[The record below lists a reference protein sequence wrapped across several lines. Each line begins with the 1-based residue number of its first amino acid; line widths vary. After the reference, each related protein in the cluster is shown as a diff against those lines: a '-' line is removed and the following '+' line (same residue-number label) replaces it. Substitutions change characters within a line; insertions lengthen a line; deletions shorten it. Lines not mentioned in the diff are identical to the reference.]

1 MRRPVA
7 VLFVLIAIL
16 SLGAA
21 SWWLRGRGA
30 AAREGGD
37 IVSGRPKE
45 AVDVILVTIDTWR
58 ADALGV
64 SGNPGASTPLLDR
77 LATTGRLYVNAHAHN
92 VLTLPSHTNILTGRY
107 PYQHGVRDNSG
118 FTVPEGVP
126 TLATLLKQAGYAT
139 GAFVGAYPLDARFG
153 LNRGFD
159 VYDDHYPRG
168 SNPSEF
174 VMAERRGDQVIA
186 PALAWWRSQAA
197 AEPGKKKPRFLWVH
211 LYDPHASYDPPEPFK
226 SRFAAKPYLGE
237 VAAADSFLAPLLEP
251 MVEGKETP
259 ALVIITGDHGEAL
272 GDHGEL
278 THGLFAYEST
288 LHVPLIVWGA
298 GVHPGRDARWAR
310 HVDIVPTVLE
320 RLGLDRP
327 EGPQEL
333 PGRSLL
339 EPPPQEPQDSY
350 FESLSTNLNRG
361 WAPLRG
367 VIRDGRKWIELP
379 IPELYNLP
387 VDPKEEKNLAG
398 ISGGD
403 RRTVAALR
411 KALPEEAV
419 WPPRKGTV
427 SAEEEQRLRS
437 LGYSVGSGSAKTVYT
452 PDDDP
457 KRLIGIDRKLHQVI
471 DLYSRGRYAESA
483 ALSREVIAERPEMA
497 EAYEHVALSLQM
509 LERQDE
515 AVSVLRSGL
524 GKVVADESL
533 RRHLAQA
540 LSESGRA
547 AEAVDVLRPF
557 EQTGEA
563 ETLAVLGIAL
573 SDAGR
578 NEEGERVLRRLTAQD
593 ESDPK
598 AHENLGIVLL
608 RMGRAP
614 EARDELRRALAL
626 NESLPIAWNT
636 LGVAIFDLEGPDAAL
651 SAWRKAYELDPR
663 QYDALY
669 NTGLVAAKLG
679 RLDEARQ
686 ALAQFARTAPP
697 QRFSADI
704 QKAQAILREIGG

>member
-1 MRRPVA
+1 MRRPLAA
-7 VLFVLIAIL
+7 VLGLAVLL
-16 SLGAA
+16 VLGAA
-21 SWWLRGRGA
+21 VWRL
-30 AAREGGD
+30 REGGPGIGTGGGAAGD
-37 IVSGRPKE
+37 PAGRRPSE
-45 AVDVILVTIDTWR
+45 AVDVVLVTIDTLR
-58 ADALGV
+58 ADALGI
-64 SGNPGASTPLLDR
+64 SGNPDASTPLLDR
-77 LATTGRLYVNAHAHN
+77 LATAGRLYVNAHSHN
-92 VLTLPSHTNILTGRY
+92 VLTLPSHVNILSGRY

-174 VMAERRGDQVIA
+174 VMAERRGDQVVA
-186 PALAWWRSQAA
+186 PALAWWRSQT
-197 AEPGKKKPRFLWVH
+197 GRPRFLWVH

-251 MVEGKETP
+251 MLDGKETP
-259 ALVIITGDHGEAL
+259 ALVIVTGDHGEAL

-298 GVHPGRDARWAR
+298 GVHPGRDERWAR

-327 EGPQEL
+327 EGI

-339 EPPPQEPQDSY
+339 EPPPQEPEDSY

-387 VDPKEEKNLAG
+387 VDPKEEKNLA
-398 ISGGD
+398 SDD

-419 WPPRKGTV
+419 WPPRKGAV

-437 LGYSVGSGSAKTVYT
+437 LGYSTSTAAAKKVYT

-457 KRLIGIDRKLHQVI
+457 KRLIAVDRKLHQVI
-471 DLYSRGRYAESA
+471 DLYSRGRYAEAA
-483 ALSREVIAERPEMA
+483 ALSREVIAERPDMA

-509 LERQDE
+509 LERQEE

-547 AEAVDVLRPF
+547 PEAVDVLRPF
-557 EQTGEA
+557 EETGEP

-578 NEEGERVLRRLTAQD
+578 NEEGERVLRRLISQD

-663 QYDALY
+663 QYNALF

-686 ALAQFARTAPP
+686 ALGQFARTAPP
-697 QRFSADI
+697 QRFGADI

>member
-7 VLFVLIAIL
+7 VLLALIVLA
-16 SLGAA
+16 SLAA
-21 SWWLRGRGA
+21 AAWRLWGRGEA
-30 AAREGGD
+30 VREGGGTPSGD
-37 IVSGRPKE
+37 IAGPRPKE
-45 AVDVILVTIDTWR
+45 AVDVVLVTIDTWR
-58 ADALGV
+58 ADALGA
-64 SGNPGASTPLLDR
+64 SGGADAATPLLDR
-77 LATTGRLYVNAHAHN
+77 LASAGRLYVNAHAHN

-118 FTVPEGVP
+118 FTVPEAVP

-174 VMAERRGDQVIA
+174 IMAERRGDQVVA
-186 PALAWWRSQAA
+186 PALAWWRSQA
-197 AEPGKKKPRFLWVH
+197 GRPRFLWVH

-251 MVEGKETP
+251 VLGGKEKP
-259 ALVIITGDHGEAL
+259 ALVVVTGDHGEAL
-272 GDHGEL
+272 GEHGEL

-288 LHVPLIVWGA
+288 LHVPLIVWGP

-327 EGPQEL
+327 EGI
-333 PGRSLL
+333 PGSSLL
-339 EPPPQEPQDSY
+339 ASPPAEPEDSY
-350 FESLSTNLNRG
+350 FESLSSNLNRG

-367 VIRDGRKWIELP
+367 VIRGGRKWIELP

-398 ISGGD
+398 VSGGD
-403 RRTVAALR
+403 RRTVAELR

-419 WPPRKGTV
+419 WPPRKGAV

-437 LGYSVGSGSAKTVYT
+437 LGYSVGSSAAKAVYT

-457 KRLIGIDRKLHQVI
+457 KRLIGIDHKLQQVV
-471 DLYSRGRYAESA
+471 DLYSRGRYTEAA
-483 ALSREVIAERPEMA
+483 ALSREVIAERPDMA
-497 EAYEHVALSLQM
+497 EAYEHAALSFQV

-515 AVSVLRSGL
+515 AVAVLRSGL

-540 LSESGRA
+540 LSESGRP
-547 AEAVDVLRPF
+547 AEAVEALRPY
-557 EQTGEA
+557 EQSGEP

-578 NEEGERVLRRLTAQD
+578 NGEGEQVLRRLTARD

-626 NESLPIAWNT
+626 NDSLPIAWNT
-636 LGVAIFDLEGPDAAL
+636 LGVAVFDLEGPDAAL
-651 SAWRKAYELDPR
+651 AAWRKAYELDPR

-679 RLDEARQ
+679 RLDVARQ

-697 QRFSADI
+697 QRFGADI

>member
-1 MRRPVA
+1 MRRPLAALLALIFVA
-7 VLFVLIAIL
+7 VL
-16 SLGAA
+16 GAA
-21 SWWLRGRGA
+21 LWRLRGGGA
-30 AAREGGD
+30 AAQADGAILAD
-37 IVSGRPKE
+37 IADSRPTE
-45 AVDVILVTIDTWR
+45 AVDVVLVTIDTLR

-64 SGNPGASTPLLDR
+64 SGNPDASTPLLDR
-77 LATTGRLYVNAHAHN
+77 LAAAGRLYVNAHSHN
-92 VLTLPSHTNILTGRY
+92 VVTLPSHVNILTGRY

-174 VMAERRGDQVIA
+174 VIAERRGDQVVA

-237 VAAADSFLAPLLEP
+237 VAASDSFLAPLLEP
-251 MVEGKETP
+251 MLDGKETP

-298 GVHPGRDARWAR
+298 GVHPGRDQRWAR
-310 HVDIVPTVLE
+310 HVDIVPTVLD

-327 EGPQEL
+327 EGI

-339 EPPPQEPQDSY
+339 EPPSKEPEDSY
-350 FESLSTNLNRG
+350 FEALSTNLNRG

-367 VIRDGRKWIELP
+367 VLRDGRKWIDLP

-387 VDPKEEKNLAG
+387 VDPGEQKNLA
-398 ISGGD
+398 SDD
-403 RRTVAALR
+403 RRIGAALR
-411 KALPEEAV
+411 KTLPEEAV
-419 WPPRKGTV
+419 WPPRKGSV
-427 SAEEEQRLRS
+427 SPEEEQRLRS
-437 LGYSVGSGSAKTVYT
+437 LGYSVGSGTAKTVYT
-452 PDDDP
+452 PADDP
-457 KRLIGIDRKLHQVI
+457 KSLIGVDRKLHQVV
-471 DLYSRGRYAESA
+471 DLYSRAHYPEAA
-483 ALSREVIAERPEMA
+483 ALSREVIAERPELA
-497 EAYEHVALSLQM
+497 EAYEHAALSLQM
-509 LERQDE
+509 LERHDE

-540 LSESGRA
+540 LSESGRPT
-547 AEAVDVLRPF
+547 EAVEVLRPY
-557 EQTGEA
+557 ERNGEPA
-563 ETLAVLGIAL
+563 TLAALGVAL

-578 NEEGERVLRRLTAQD
+578 SEDGERVLRGLVSQD
-593 ESDPK
+593 DSDPK

-608 RMGRAP
+608 RMNRAA
-614 EARDELRRALAL
+614 EARDQLRRALDL
-626 NESLPIAWNT
+626 NGSLPIAWNT
-636 LGVAIFDLEGPDAAL
+636 LGVALYQLEGPEAAL
-651 SAWRKAYELDPR
+651 TAWRKAYELDPR
-663 QYDALY
+663 QYEALF
-669 NTGLVAAKLG
+669 NTGLVAASLG
-679 RLDEARQ
+679 RRDEARD
-686 ALAQFARTAPP
+686 ALVRFARTAPP
-697 QRFSADI
+697 QRFGADI
-704 QKAQAILREIGG
+704 RKAESILREIGG

>member
-7 VLFVLIAIL
+7 VLLALIVLL

-21 SWWLRGRGA
+21 AWRLWGRGA
-30 AAREGGD
+30 VAREGGGTGD
-37 IVSGRPKE
+37 IAGQRPKE

-58 ADALGV
+58 ADALGAA
-64 SGNPGASTPLLDR
+64 GNPDASTPLLDR
-77 LATTGRLYVNAHAHN
+77 LAAAGRLYVNAHAHN

-107 PYQHGVRDNSG
+107 PFQHGVRDNSG
-118 FTVPEGVP
+118 FTVPEAVP

-197 AEPGKKKPRFLWVH
+197 RPRFLWVH

-251 MVEGKETP
+251 MVDGKETP
-259 ALVIITGDHGEAL
+259 ALMIVTGDHGEAL

-288 LHVPLIVWGA
+288 LHVPLIVWGP
-298 GVHPGRDARWAR
+298 GIHPGRDARWAR

-327 EGPQEL
+327 EGI

-339 EPPPQEPQDSY
+339 APPPEEPEDSY

-367 VIRDGRKWIELP
+367 VIRGGRKWIELP

-387 VDPKEEKNLAG
+387 VDPKEEKNLA
-398 ISGGD
+398 SED
-403 RRTVAALR
+403 RRTAAALR

-419 WPPRKGTV
+419 WPPRKGAV

-437 LGYSVGSGSAKTVYT
+437 LGYSVGSGSAKTAYT

-483 ALSREVIAERPEMA
+483 ALAREVIAERPGMA

-557 EQTGEA
+557 EQTGEP

-578 NEEGERVLRRLTAQD
+578 NEEGERVLRRLAAQD

-626 NESLPIAWNT
+626 NGSLPISWNT

-651 SAWRKAYELDPR
+651 AAWRKAYELDPR
-663 QYDALY
+663 QYDALF

-697 QRFSADI
+697 QRFGADI
-704 QKAQAILREIGG
+704 RKAQAILREIGG

>member
-7 VLFVLIAIL
+7 VLLALIVTA

-21 SWWLRGRGA
+21 FWWLRGGGA
-30 AAREGGD
+30 AARAGGG
-37 IVSGRPKE
+37 IAGRRPEE

-58 ADALGV
+58 ADAVGAA
-64 SGNPGASTPLLDR
+64 GNPDASTPLLDR
-77 LATTGRLYVNAHAHN
+77 LATAGRLYVNAHAHN

-107 PYQHGVRDNSG
+107 PFDHGVRDNSG

-153 LNRGFD
+153 LSHGFD

-174 VMAERRGDQVIA
+174 IMAERRGDQVIA
-186 PALAWWRSQAA
+186 PALAWWRAQN
-197 AEPGKKKPRFLWVH
+197 GKPRFLWVH

-226 SRFAAKPYLGE
+226 SRFATKPYLGE
-237 VAAADSFLAPLLEP
+237 VAAADSFLAPLLGP
-251 MVEGKETP
+251 VLDGKQTP
-259 ALVIITGDHGEAL
+259 ALVIVTGDHGEAL
-272 GDHGEL
+272 GEHGEL

-298 GVHPGRDARWAR
+298 GVHPGRDERWAR
-310 HVDIVPTVLE
+310 HVDIAPTVLE

-327 EGPQEL
+327 QGL

-339 EPPPQEPQDSY
+339 ALAPAEPDDSY
-350 FESLSTNLNRG
+350 FESLSSNLNRG

-367 VIRDGRKWIELP
+367 VIRDGRKWIDLP

-387 VDPKEEKNLAG
+387 VDPKEQKNLAPE
-398 ISGGD
+398 D
-403 RRTVAALR
+403 RRTAAALR

-419 WPPRKGTV
+419 WPPRKGAV

-437 LGYSVGSGSAKTVYT
+437 LGYSVGSGGIAGAKTAYT
-452 PDDDP
+452 PEDDP
-457 KRLIGIDRKLHQVI
+457 KRLIAVDRQLQQVV
-471 DLYSRGRYAESA
+471 DLYSRGRYGEAA
-483 ALSREVIAERPEMA
+483 ALAREVIAERPDMA
-497 EAYEHVALSLQM
+497 EAYGHAALSLRM
-509 LERQDE
+509 LERHEE

-533 RRHLAQA
+533 RRQLAQA

-547 AEAVDVLRPF
+547 AEAVDVLRPY
-557 EQTGEA
+557 EETGEP

-578 NEEGERVLRRLTAQD
+578 NEDGERVLRRLVVRD

-608 RMGRAP
+608 RMGRPA
-614 EARDELRRALAL
+614 EARAELQRALEL
-626 NESLPIAWNT
+626 NDSLPIAWNT
-636 LGVAIFDLEGPDAAL
+636 LGVAVYQLEGPQGADTAL
-651 SAWRKAYELDPR
+651 TAWRKAYELDPR
-663 QYDALY
+663 QYDALF
-669 NTGLVAAKLG
+669 NTGLVAASLG
-679 RLDEARQ
+679 RRDVARD

-697 QRFSADI
+697 QRFGADI
-704 QKAQAILREIGG
+704 RKAEAILREIGG